1 MDLEQFD
8 NIVHMTKNDVFVQKF
23 IKELQ
28 NKLKD
33 NISLNNRVNVE
44 KEGIQLVNPTHKEN
58 RIIAKYRDKMYT
70 ERAHIL
76 NKYAKL
82 TIDKGKMYYIYD
94 KNSKMLDGYNLCI
107 CEEEKSH
114 TIIEVSKEELPKEIK
129 IGSILRK
136 HGENYMLDKETTE
149 KISQEIYNMKDELL
163 KEQTEFLESKRIE
176 GHIYEMSE
184 NSGDRAWLFDITSG
198 SNEGVEEIDFPQE
211 LLQNAKERDLF
222 IYKNEEYQK
231 YSE

>member
-114 TIIEVSKEELPKEIK
+114 TIIEVSKEELPKKIK

>member
-114 TIIEVSKEELPKEIK
+114 TIIEVSKEELPKKIK

-222 IYKNEEYQK
+222 IYKNGEYQK

>member
-1 MDLEQFD
+1 MNLEQFD
-8 NIVHMTKNDVFVQKF
+8 NIVHMTKNDVFVQNF

-33 NISLNNRVNVE
+33 NISLNNRVNIE
-44 KEGIQLVNPTHKEN
+44 KEGIPLVNPTHKEN

-76 NKYAKL
+76 NKYAKM

-107 CEEEKSH
+107 CEKEKSH

-211 LLQNAKERDLF
+211 LLQDAKERDLF
-222 IYKNEEYQK
+222 IYKNGEYQK